1 MNLLMKLASTTV
13 PFRLKILMSSSLCP
27 TFRHDHSF
35 VLVFNPDTTEVKVV
49 MNKIL
54 NKVFSQGMK
63 TTDMW
68 KEVFGRFWKEKST
81 MNVTD
86 FYAGDRVNLLNDLR
100 SMRDNDYL
108 GSGLKLMNTKEG
120 S

>member
-1 MNLLMKLASTTV
+1 M
-13 PFRLKILMSSSLCP
+13 KILMNSSLCP
-27 TFRHDHSF
+27 TFRHDHSS

-49 MNKIL
+49 MNEIL

-63 TTDMW
+63 RTDMW

-86 FYAGDRVNLLNDLR
+86 FYAGDRVNLVNDLR